1 MTETLEEQLEKWK
14 KAWLIF
20 LGAGSALFLTAL
32 IDFPARIYEYRSNAS
47 ILEIRGTGSMLVDG
61 WFGVWFIL
69 LIACLTPGIL
79 LLLAPRWR
87 KSQLEQRAATGYGFL
102 GVAWLLMAGFSLR
115 MNVMLPALGHFVIL
129 TWGPLLAVILL
140 LLRRAQPR
148 KEEMFP

>member
-1 MTETLEEQLEKWK
+1 MIETLEGQLEKWEK
-14 KAWLIF
+14 VLLIF
-20 LGAGSALFLTAL
+20 LGVGSALFLTAL
-32 IDFPARIYEYRSNAS
+32 IDLPSRIYEFRENDS

-61 WFGVWFIL
+61 WLGIWFLL
-69 LIACLTPGIL
+69 LIACLIPGIL
-79 LLLAPRWR
+79 LLASPRWR

-115 MNVMLPALGHFVIL
+115 MNVMLPALGHFIFL

-140 LLRRAQPR
+140 LLRRTPQR

>member
-1 MTETLEEQLEKWK
+1 MIETLEVQLQKWRK
-14 KAWLIF
+14 ILLVF
-20 LGAGSALFLTAL
+20 LGAGATLFLMAL
-32 IDFPARIYEYRSNAS
+32 VDFPARMATLRQDGN
-47 ILEIRGTGSMLVDG
+47 TLVDG
-61 WFGVWFIL
+61 WLGIWFLL

-79 LLLAPRWR
+79 LLASPRWR

-115 MNVMLPALGHFVIL
+115 MNVMLPAIGHFIFL

-140 LLRRAQPR
+140 LLRRTPQR

>member
-1 MTETLEEQLEKWK
+1 MTETLEVQLQKWQK
-14 KAWLIF
+14 TLLVF
-20 LGAGSALFLTAL
+20 LGAGATLFLTVL
-32 IDFPARIYEYRSNAS
+32 IDFPSRMAALRQDGN
-47 ILEIRGTGSMLVDG
+47 MLVDG
-61 WFGVWFIL
+61 WFGLWFLL
-69 LIACLTPGIL
+69 LIASLTPGIL

-115 MNVMLPALGHFVIL
+115 MNVMLPALGHFIIL

>member
-1 MTETLEEQLEKWK
+1 MTETLEVQLQKWQK
-14 KAWLIF
+14 TLLVF
-20 LGAGSALFLTAL
+20 LGAGATLFLTAL
-32 IDFPARIYEYRSNAS
+32 IDFPARMATLREDGNTLI
-47 ILEIRGTGSMLVDG
+47 DG
-61 WFGVWFIL
+61 WLGIWFLL

-115 MNVMLPALGHFVIL
+115 MNVMLPALGHFIIL

>member
-1 MTETLEEQLEKWK
+1 MIETLEVQLQKWRK
-14 KAWLIF
+14 ILLVF
-20 LGAGSALFLTAL
+20 LGAGATLFLMAL
-32 IDFPARIYEYRSNAS
+32 VDFPARMATLRQDGN
-47 ILEIRGTGSMLVDG
+47 TLVDG
-61 WFGVWFIL
+61 WLGIWFLL

-79 LLLAPRWR
+79 LLASPRWR

-115 MNVMLPALGHFVIL
+115 MNVMLPALGHFIFL

-140 LLRRAQPR
+140 LLRRTPQR

>member
-1 MTETLEEQLEKWK
+1 MTETLEVQLQKWRK
-14 KAWLIF
+14 ILLVF
-20 LGAGSALFLTAL
+20 LGAGATLFLTAL
-32 IDFPARIYEYRSNAS
+32 IDFPARMATLREDGNTLI
-47 ILEIRGTGSMLVDG
+47 DG
-61 WFGVWFIL
+61 WLGIWFLL

-115 MNVMLPALGHFVIL
+115 MNVMLPALGHFIIL

>member
-1 MTETLEEQLEKWK
+1 MIETLEVQLQKWRK
-14 KAWLIF
+14 ILLVF
-20 LGAGSALFLTAL
+20 LGAGATLFLMAL
-32 IDFPARIYEYRSNAS
+32 VDFPARMATLRQDGN
-47 ILEIRGTGSMLVDG
+47 TLVDG
-61 WFGVWFIL
+61 WLGIWFLL

-79 LLLAPRWR
+79 LLASPRWR

-115 MNVMLPALGHFVIL
+115 MNVLLPAIGHFIFL

-140 LLRRAQPR
+140 LLRRTPQR